1 MLLYLHTHKK
11 EDRLSSPEK
20 LGQELGISEQTV
32 TGAYDRLRR
41 RGCIFPPPNAGKVR
55 DPREFTVTWRGKRA
69 LRPLLN
75 AIGYG
80 DVVILCFLASALG
93 VAVGG
98 FYPSSQLYPSYSHLV
113 LLIIA
118 VFAVVFLGYAAY
130 VAQRARKNR
139 RDELRII
146 LNKPSPTAE
155 EPSS

>member
-1 MLLYLHTHKK
+1 M
-11 EDRLSSPEK
+11 
-20 LGQELGISEQTV
+20 
-32 TGAYDRLRR
+32 
-41 RGCIFPPPNAGKVR
+41 
-55 DPREFTVTWRGKRA
+55 
-69 LRPLLN
+69 LN

-98 FYPSSQLYPSYSHLV
+98 FYPSSQLYPSYSNLV